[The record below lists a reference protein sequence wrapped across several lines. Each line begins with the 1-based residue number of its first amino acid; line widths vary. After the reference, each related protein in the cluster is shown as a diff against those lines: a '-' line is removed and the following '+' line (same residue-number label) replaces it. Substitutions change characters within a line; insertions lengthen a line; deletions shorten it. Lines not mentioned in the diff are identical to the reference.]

1 MSTLNNKLRH
11 LRLSHGEVS
20 QTALAEALGISRQT
34 VYAIEKG
41 KFNPSVKLALEIARY
56 FDLKVEDIFYLEET

>member
-1 MSTLNNKLRH
+1 MLKNTLRQ
-11 LRLSHGEVS
+11 LRLSHEGMS
-20 QTALAEALGISRQT
+20 QSALAEALGISRQT

-56 FDLKVEDIFYLEET
+56 FDTQVENIFYLEDN